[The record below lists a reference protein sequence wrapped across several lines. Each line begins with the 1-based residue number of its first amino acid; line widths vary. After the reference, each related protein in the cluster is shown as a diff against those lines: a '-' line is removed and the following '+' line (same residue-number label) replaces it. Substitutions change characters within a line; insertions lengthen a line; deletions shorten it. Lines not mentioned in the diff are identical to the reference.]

1 MQDRVLPASSQSI
14 HVQKLLEHVNEDE
27 VVKVEEFHVPDE
39 QKEVEEVK
47 ESNEQT
53 EIRSRNRSS
62 TSVLKDRE
70 KGGVVNTNSLIDT
83 PGDLDFEQEQ
93 QHAPKV
99 NQHSVDIS
107 ELR

>member
-1 MQDRVLPASSQSI
+1 M
-14 HVQKLLEHVNEDE
+14 LEHVNEDE
-27 VVKVEEFHVPDE
+27 VVKVEEFHVPE
-39 QKEVEEVK
+39 EPKEVEFHEEVK
-47 ESNEQT
+47 ESNELT

-70 KGGVVNTNSLIDT
+70 KGSVVNTNSLIDT
-83 PGDLDFEQEQ
+83 PGELDFEQEQ